1 MMILIR
7 GIAAACMLALSWAH
21 PGHAQEHDRPV
32 APPATQSAPSVEK
45 NASQAA
51 DEAPVVTQHQ
61 IAIADKPLAYTATAG
76 TLPLIDD
83 TGKVLA
89 KIFFVAYAKQDSAA
103 DPHRPITFA
112 FNGGPGA
119 SSLWL
124 HLGVGPKHVAV
135 PKDGTALPQSTVLTD
150 NPATWLPFTD
160 LVFID
165 PVGSGYSRAAEGV
178 DAQQFYEVVRDVDAA
193 AAFVRRYLTH
203 HDRWLS
209 PKFIVGES
217 YGTTRAAAL
226 VNRLQQANGI
236 NMNGVMLLS
245 SVLDFQT
252 IAFEAQNVLPYVL
265 ALPSYAA
272 TAWYHGTRSGDLASV
287 LRKAE
292 QWAMSDYLLALSKGE
307 TLSVTERDRIAAQL
321 VQTIGLTRE
330 IVLERRLRIGPL
342 NFGKHFLRSGGR
354 MLGRFDGRVTASDS
368 GAERTSETD
377 PSFFLVTGPWV
388 EALNHHLRETLQY
401 RSELRYE
408 YLSQDANRSWKW
420 RTGGQG
426 YLYVADELAE
436 AMARDPRL
444 RVFAAAGYYDLAT
457 PYFAQRYAFDHMQLD
472 AGLRGHLTFVAYP
485 SGHMIYTD
493 PAAAMKLRND
503 VEQFVRCAAEQACG
517 GS

>member
-1 MMILIR
+1 MSRLLR
-7 GIAAACMLALSWAH
+7 SLVSACVIALSWIQ
-21 PGHAQEHDRPV
+21 PGVAQEPARPAAPEAASSAAV
-32 APPATQSAPSVEK
+32 AVTERSPAEDA
-45 NASQAA
+45 
-51 DEAPVVTQHQ
+51 APVVTRHQ
-61 IAIADKPLAYTATAG
+61 ISVADQPLDYTATAG
-76 TLPLIDD
+76 TIPLIDD
-83 TGKVLA
+83 AGKLLA
-89 KIFFVAYAKQDSAA
+89 RIFFVAYVKEDGAA

-124 HLGVGPKHVAV
+124 HLGVGPKHVAL
-135 PKDGTALPQSTVLTD
+135 PEDGTALPPATVLTD

-178 DAQQFYEVVRDVDAA
+178 DAQQFYEVVRDIDAA
-193 AAFVRRYLTH
+193 AAFVRRYLTR

-236 NMNGVMLLS
+236 NMNGVMLIS

-252 IAFEAQNVLPYVL
+252 IAFEAQNVLPYAL

-272 TAWYHGTRSGDLASV
+272 SAWYHGTRSGDLAAV
-287 LRKAE
+287 LREAE
-292 QWAMSDYLLALSKGE
+292 HWAMTDYLLALNKGDAISSE
-307 TLSVTERDRIAAQL
+307 EQERIAEQL
-321 VQTIGLTRE
+321 VDYTGLTRE
-330 IVLERRLRIGPL
+330 FVLERRLRVGPL
-342 NFGKHFLRSGGR
+342 GFGKHFLRADGR
-354 MLGRFDGRVTASDS
+354 MLGRFDARVTAGDPDTD
-368 GAERTSETD
+368 RTGDAD

-401 RSELRYE
+401 RSDLRYE
-408 YLSQDANRSWKW
+408 YLSREANRSWKW
-420 RTGGQG
+420 RSGGQG

-457 PYFAQRYAFDHMQLD
+457 PYYAQRYTFDHMQLD
-472 AGLRGHLTFVAYP
+472 SKLRSHLTFVAYR

-503 VEQFVRCAAEQACG
+503 VEQFVRCAAEQMCD
-517 GS
+517 